1 MVGGAQPMTS
11 GYSGRGRPRK
21 SAGPRVPYEEVD
33 RILVFGE
40 VVPCEDG
47 NGTTVCYPSYRE
59 LAERY
64 GVSNS
69 VIAEYAKSHNVQRR
83 RKEAQTRIQVKAEQ
97 KLVEMRAKA
106 IAVSKDDELRI
117 IDTYLLGFAEALQD
131 KRVRFDNAADFNTMV
146 RLKEFV
152 LGNADSRQEIHAAL
166 SLETLQDRHRRMMR
180 TLDTTAEE
188 RGEVENAVPGN
199 GDTEKALPL
208 PPASSIEG
216 AAEETSGR
224 FPGRFEPKWTKSSK
238 LDEVNGGA
246 RARTKA
252 TSAARIEE
260 SDQAAVVVASGHE
273 VGPGCDEA
281 PRATI
286 LSSKACRAA
295 VGPNRGPHRGT
306 RGEGEPRSHDEPH
319 HDATSS
325 VVLGA
330 CQETARVCSS
340 SAEMGDSED
349 SAGFSTM
356 RPTAEQTAGPE
367 ETHGPPTVPDFGPGD
382 ELADTLPPPPP
393 GPEGPCE

>member
-1 MVGGAQPMTS
+1 MTS

-97 KLVEMRAKA
+97 KLVEMRAKD

-180 TLDTTAEE
+180 TLDASAEE

-208 PPASSIEG
+208 PPASSIED
-216 AAEETSGR
+216 AAEEASGR
-224 FPGRFEPKWTKSSK
+224 FPGRI
-238 LDEVNGGA
+238 G
-246 RARTKA
+246 
-252 TSAARIEE
+252 E
-260 SDQAAVVVASGHE
+260 SDEAAVVVVSGHE
-273 VGPGCDEA
+273 AGPGRDEA

-286 LSSKACRAA
+286 LPTQACLAA
-295 VGPNRGPHRGT
+295 VRPNPGPHREK
-306 RGEGEPRSHDEPH
+306 RGEGEPSSHDEPH
-319 HDATSS
+319 HDATRS

-340 SAEMGDSED
+340 SAEISDSED
-349 SAGFSTM
+349 SAGLSTM